1 MLHLYMTESPEKLY
15 PGRREEQYTFIPE
28 DGTENEVVNLYP
40 DVTFQTMEGFGGAVT
55 DAAGYVFSLMDKDQQ
70 KEMLDMYFGEEGMH
84 YDRVRLHMDSCD
96 FSTRLYSAVED
107 EEDENLDTFSFAH
120 TEKYMIP
127 LLGAAQ
133 QRAGKKLKVMLSAWS
148 PPEFMKTNG
157 SRIGGGSLKKE
168 YYERWAR
175 YLCRYIE
182 EFEKRG
188 YEVERMSLQNEPAAV
203 QTWDSCVYTVEEE
216 KEFLRDHLY
225 PEMKKRGLEH
235 VEIFGWDHNKER
247 LFERAR
253 GLIDARTDSMIAGL
267 AFHWYSGD
275 HFEALDLVRQ
285 MYPDKKLIL
294 SESCLEFGKY
304 DKDMETENAIRLSHD
319 MIGNLNHGMSAF
331 YDWNILL
338 DGQGGPNHQDNFCDA
353 PYLYHEEE
361 GRLEERRICR
371 YYWHFAHFI
380 EAGAVR
386 IAHTRYTEKLDVT
399 AWRNPS
405 GDIVCIFM
413 NKSDEKLPAVVR
425 MEGMLCPIELEPRAI
440 ASCVIKDSEKRGKEA

>member
-1 MLHLYMTESPEKLY
+1 
-15 PGRREEQYTFIPE
+15 
-28 DGTENEVVNLYP
+28 
-40 DVTFQTMEGFGGAVT
+40 
-55 DAAGYVFSLMDKDQQ
+55 
-70 KEMLDMYFGEEGMH
+70 
-84 YDRVRLHMDSCD
+84 
-96 FSTRLYSAVED
+96 
-107 EEDENLDTFSFAH
+107 
-120 TEKYMIP
+120 
-127 LLGAAQ
+127 
-133 QRAGKKLKVMLSAWS
+133 
-148 PPEFMKTNG
+148 
-157 SRIGGGSLKKE
+157 
-168 YYERWAR
+168 
-175 YLCRYIE
+175 
-182 EFEKRG
+182 
-188 YEVERMSLQNEPAAV
+188 MSLQNEPAAV

-216 KEFLRDHLY
+216 KEFLRDHLC

-247 LFERAR
+247 LFERAS
-253 GLIDARTDSMIAGL
+253 GLIDKETDDMITGL

-319 MIGNLNHGMSAF
+319 MIGNLNHGMQAF

-338 DGQGGPNHQDNFCDA
+338 DGEGGPNHQNNFCDS
-353 PYLYHEEE
+353 PYLYHEDEK
-361 GRLEERRICR
+361 RLEERRICR

-413 NKSDEKLPAVVR
+413 NKLDEKLPAVIR
-425 MEGMLCPIELEPRAI
+425 MEGELCRISLEPRAI
-440 ASCVIKDSEKRGKEA
+440 ASCVIKNSGKKEKEA

>member
-1 MLHLYMTESPEKLY
+1 MLHLYMAESPERLY
-15 PGRREEQYTFIPE
+15 PERREEQYTFIPE

-55 DAAGYVFSLMDKDQQ
+55 DAAGYVFSRMDKARQ
-70 KEMLDMYFGEEGMH
+70 EELLDMYFGEEGMH
-84 YDRVRLHMDSCD
+84 YNRVRLHMDSCD

-107 EEDENLDTFSFAH
+107 ETDDNLDTFSFAH
-120 TEKYMIP
+120 TEKHMIP
-127 LLGAAQ
+127 LLEAAQ
-133 QRAGKKLKVMLSAWS
+133 KRAGKKLKIMLSAWS

-168 YYERWAR
+168 YYGRWAR

-216 KEFLRDHLY
+216 KIFLRDHLF

-253 GLIDARTDSMIAGL
+253 GLIDERTDSMITGL

-304 DKDMETENAIRLSHD
+304 DKDLETENAIRLSHD

-338 DGQGGPNHQDNFCDA
+338 DGQGGPNHQDNFCDS

-386 IAHTRYTEKLDVT
+386 IAHTKYTEKLDVT
-399 AWRNPS
+399 AWKNPS
-405 GDIVCIFM
+405 GDIACIFM
-413 NKSDEKLPAVVR
+413 NKSDETLPAVIR
-425 MEGMLCPIELEPRAI
+425 MEGELCPIELEPRAI
-440 ASCVIKDSEKRGKEA
+440 ATCVIKEEGEA

>member
-1 MLHLYMTESPEKLY
+1 MNKT
-15 PGRREEQYTFIPE
+15 
-28 DGTENEVVNLYP
+28 
-40 DVTFQTMEGFGGAVT
+40 T
-55 DAAGYVFSLMDKDQQ
+55 DM
-70 KEMLDMYFGEEGMH
+70 
-84 YDRVRLHMDSCD
+84 
-96 FSTRLYSAVED
+96 
-107 EEDENLDTFSFAH
+107 N
-120 TEKYMIP
+120 P
-127 LLGAAQ
+127 
-133 QRAGKKLKVMLSAWS
+133 
-148 PPEFMKTNG
+148 
-157 SRIGGGSLKKE
+157 
-168 YYERWAR
+168 
-175 YLCRYIE
+175 
-182 EFEKRG
+182 
-188 YEVERMSLQNEPAAV
+188 
-203 QTWDSCVYTVEEE
+203 
-216 KEFLRDHLY
+216 
-225 PEMKKRGLEH
+225 
-235 VEIFGWDHNKER
+235 NKER

-275 HFEALDLVRQ
+275 HFEALDLVRR

-361 GRLEERRICR
+361 GHLEERRICR

>member
-107 EEDENLDTFSFAH
+107 EEDEDLDTFSFAH

-247 LFERAR
+247 LFGRAR

-331 YDWNILL
+331 YD
-338 DGQGGPNHQDNFCDA
+338 
-353 PYLYHEEE
+353 
-361 GRLEERRICR
+361 
-371 YYWHFAHFI
+371 
-380 EAGAVR
+380 
-386 IAHTRYTEKLDVT
+386 
-399 AWRNPS
+399 
-405 GDIVCIFM
+405 
-413 NKSDEKLPAVVR
+413 
-425 MEGMLCPIELEPRAI
+425 
-440 ASCVIKDSEKRGKEA
+440 

>member
-107 EEDENLDTFSFAH
+107 EEDEDLDTFSFAH

-275 HFEALDLVRQ
+275 HFEALDLVREKFPGKQ
-285 MYPDKKLIL
+285 LLL
-294 SESCLEFGKY
+294 SESCLEYTKF
-304 DKDMETENAIRLSHD
+304 DKNMAGRQGFRLAHEV
-319 MIGNLNHGMSAF
+319 IGDLNHGMTAF
-331 YDWNILL
+331 HDWNILL
-338 DGQGGPNHQDNFCDA
+338 DEEGGPNHVGNFCHA
-353 PYLYHEEE
+353 PFLYDRKTKKLMRQTTQTFFYMFSHYIVP
-361 GRLEERRICR
+361 GS
-371 YYWHFAHFI
+371 
-380 EAGAVR
+380 VR
-386 IAHTRYTEKLDVT
+386 IAFSKYTGDIEMSAYKTPQGEIIVILLNCTEKDYPVNFRL
-399 AWRNPS
+399 N
-405 GDIVCIFM
+405 G
-413 NKSDEKLPAVVR
+413 KVVKVISR
-425 MEGMLCPIELEPRAI
+425 AGSIAAAELM
-440 ASCVIKDSEKRGKEA
+440 

>member
-1 MLHLYMTESPEKLY
+1 MLHLYMTESPERLY
-15 PGRREEQYTFIPE
+15 PERREEQDIFAPE

-55 DAAGYVFSLMDKDQQ
+55 DAAGSVFSEMDKDQQ
-70 KEMLDMYFGEEGMH
+70 EELLGMYFGEEGMG

-107 EEDENLDTFSFAH
+107 ETDENLDTFSFAH

-127 LLGAAQ
+127 LLEAAQ
-133 QRAGKKLKVMLSAWS
+133 KRAGKKLKVMLSAWS

-168 YYERWAR
+168 YYGRWAR

-188 YEVERMSLQNEPAAV
+188 YEVERMSIQNEPAAV

-225 PEMKKRGLEH
+225 PEMKERGLEH

-253 GLIDARTDSMIAGL
+253 GLIDERTDSMITGL
-267 AFHWYSGD
+267 AFHWYSGA

-304 DKDMETENAIRLSHD
+304 DKDLETENAIRLAHD
-319 MIGNLNHGMSAF
+319 MIENLNHGMSAF

-353 PYLYHEEE
+353 PYLYHKEE
-361 GRLEERRICR
+361 GRLEERKICR

-386 IAHTRYTEKLDVT
+386 IAHTKYTEKLDVT
-399 AWRNPS
+399 AWLNPS
-405 GDIVCIFM
+405 GDIACIFM
-413 NKSDEKLPAVVR
+413 NKSDETLPAVIR
-425 MEGMLCPIELEPRAI
+425 MEGELCPIELEPRAI
-440 ASCVIKDSEKRGKEA
+440 ASCVIRKERKA

>member
-1 MLHLYMTESPEKLY
+1 MLHLYMAESPERLY
-15 PGRREEQYTFIPE
+15 PERREEQYTFIPE

-55 DAAGYVFSLMDKDQQ
+55 DAAGYVFSRMDKARQ
-70 KEMLDMYFGEEGMH
+70 EELLDMYFGEEGMH
-84 YDRVRLHMDSCD
+84 YNRVRLHMDSCD

-107 EEDENLDTFSFAH
+107 ETDDNLDTFSFAH
-120 TEKYMIP
+120 TEKHMIP
-127 LLGAAQ
+127 LLEAAQ
-133 QRAGKKLKVMLSAWS
+133 KRAGKKLKIMLSAWS

-168 YYERWAR
+168 YYGRWAR

-216 KEFLRDHLY
+216 KIFLRDHLF

-253 GLIDARTDSMIAGL
+253 GLIDERTDSMITGL

-304 DKDMETENAIRLSHD
+304 DKDLETENAIRLSHD

-338 DGQGGPNHQDNFCDA
+338 DGQGGPNHQDNFCDS

-386 IAHTRYTEKLDVT
+386 IAHTKYTEKLDVT
-399 AWRNPS
+399 AWKNPS
-405 GDIVCIFM
+405 GDIACIFM
-413 NKSDEKLPAVVR
+413 NKSDETLPAVIR
-425 MEGMLCPIELEPRAI
+425 MEGELCPIELEPRAI
-440 ASCVIKDSEKRGKEA
+440 ASCVIKEEREA